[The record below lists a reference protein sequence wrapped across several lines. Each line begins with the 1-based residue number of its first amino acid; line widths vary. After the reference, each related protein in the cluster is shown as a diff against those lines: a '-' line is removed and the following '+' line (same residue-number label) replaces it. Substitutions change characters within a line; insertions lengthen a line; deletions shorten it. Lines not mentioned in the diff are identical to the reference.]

1 MVCVENPW
9 DFGFTQG
16 IVFNLGL
23 ITKIRT
29 ELDHDNSPKSEEG
42 FQKRPVEIPKLKLRV
57 FSLGQLDF
65 QQQDIARQQNI
76 DIRLAEIAPSGICI
90 SNPLIVVNGIQV
102 SKMPFELTQD
112 SPLIGLPLG
121 TRPFELRLLSG
132 PRVILQNLA
141 ASQVLYSMTMIRR
154 LGHWNHLLL

>member
-9 DFGFTQG
+9 DFGFPQG
-16 IVFNLGL
+16 IDFIPGL
-23 ITKIRT
+23 VTKILT
-29 ELDHDNSPKSEEG
+29 DLHHHDRSARVESLQEG
-42 FQKRPVEIPKLKLRV
+42 PVEIPKLNLSV
-57 FSLGQLDF
+57 LSLGQLDF

-76 DIRLAEIAPSGICI
+76 DIRLAEIAPGGICI
-90 SNPLIVVNGIQV
+90 SNPLVVVNSIQV
-102 SKMPFELTQD
+102 SEMPLELTQD
-112 SPLIGLPLG
+112 SSLIGLPLG

-154 LGHWNHLLL
+154 LGHWNHLLP